1 MTRWIKAADLGEIPA
16 RGKKIVEI
24 DGMEIVVFNID
35 DEQYYAVEDICSH
48 DGGPLAE
55 GELVATY
62 EIACPRHGATF
73 DMRSGKP
80 LTMPAIEPIEAFPVV
95 ARDGALWLEV
105 DW

>member
-1 MTRWIKAADLGEIPA
+1 M
-16 RGKKIVEI
+16 
-24 DGMEIVVFNID
+24 
-35 DEQYYAVEDICSH
+35 
-48 DGGPLAE
+48 
-55 GELVATY
+55 ATY

-73 DMRSGKP
+73 DMRTGKP